1 MLQPKDALQKLGAR
15 SILLVEDLELNQR
28 LVKHIAE
35 SWGFKVDTADNG
47 AIALEKLQ
55 KNEYD
60 LILMDIQMPVMDGVE
75 ATRQIRSWKNSKADI
90 LIIAVTAN
98 SLHEDL
104 IKYRAAGID
113 DIVPKPVNELNLL
126 NVIDKNLQQKKDS
139 FEIKDTMKL
148 THSAENPIYS
158 LELLHSFSNDENFI
172 KEMIV
177 MFVNSIPEYVEL
189 LKKYSAEDKWEQIEK
204 VAHKIKGTISYL
216 KVKEAMTEVA
226 ILRNHLAED
235 KRNLL
240 ASAERLIDVLQFCAE
255 VMKRELLSDEP

>member
-15 SILLVEDLELNQR
+15 SILLAEDLELNQR
-28 LVKHIAE
+28 LVKHIVE
-35 SWGFKVDTADNG
+35 SWGFTVDIADNG

-75 ATRQIRSWKNSKADI
+75 TTRKIRSWKNSKADI

-98 SLHEDL
+98 SLQEDV

-113 DIVPKPVNELNLL
+113 DVVPKPVNELNLL
-126 NVIDKNLQQKKDS
+126 NVIDKNLQHKKDS
-139 FEIKDTMKL
+139 SEIHHTMEL

-158 LELLHSFSNDENFI
+158 LELLHSFSSDEQFI

-189 LKKYSAEDKWEQIEK
+189 LKTHSEADEWEQIEK

-216 KVKEAMTEVA
+216 KVEEAMTEVA
-226 ILRNHLAED
+226 ILRNYVAED
-235 KRNLL
+235 KRSLR
-240 ASAERLIDVLQFCAE
+240 ASTERLIKVLEFCAA
-255 VMKRELLSDEP
+255 VMKRELLNNAQ